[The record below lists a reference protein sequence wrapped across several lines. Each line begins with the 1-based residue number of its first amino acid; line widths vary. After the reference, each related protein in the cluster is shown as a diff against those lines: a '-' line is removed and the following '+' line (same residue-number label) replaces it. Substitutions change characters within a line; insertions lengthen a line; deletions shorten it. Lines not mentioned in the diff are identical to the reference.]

1 LCMYGVYFS
10 CLAEQSVLC
19 LFFCLYSWVFICLF
33 CLFYLFCFL
42 FDEMFVFV
50 LWIFLCF
57 YIACNIVCV
66 YFWFCLGSV
75 HLFSWWMNKQ
85 MFISACIYVLFVW
98 RSN

>member
-1 LCMYGVYFS
+1 
-10 CLAEQSVLC
+10 
-19 LFFCLYSWVFICLF
+19 
-33 CLFYLFCFL
+33 
-42 FDEMFVFV
+42 
-50 LWIFLCF
+50 LCF

-66 YFWFCLGSV
+66 YYWFCLSSV